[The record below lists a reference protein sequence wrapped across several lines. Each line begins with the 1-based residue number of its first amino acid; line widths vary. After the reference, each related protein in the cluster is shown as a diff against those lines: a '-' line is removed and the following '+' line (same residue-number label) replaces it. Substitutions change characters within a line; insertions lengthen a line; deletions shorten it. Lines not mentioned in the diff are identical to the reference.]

1 MEAFVIPKNV
11 RVRIAPSPTGL
22 FHIGT
27 ARTALFN
34 FLFARKYGGVFI
46 LRIEDTDTE
55 RSERH
60 FEEDIIAGLRWL
72 GIEWDEGLGK
82 EGNSAPYRQSE
93 RTHMYRE
100 ALERLFAEKKTYR
113 CFCTKE
119 ELEAQKQYMLASGL
133 APKYAGTCSQLTEAE
148 AEQKSKEGIPSV
160 IRFRSPA
167 RRLAFH
173 DLIKGKIETDTGL
186 IGDFIIAKSES
197 EPLYNFAVAVDDARM
212 RITHVI
218 RGEDHI
224 SNTPRQI
231 LLLEAMGCPVPVYGH
246 VPLILGPDKSK
257 LSKRHG
263 ATSVL
268 EYKEQGYLAEALV
281 NFIAFL
287 GWNPGD
293 ERELFLM
300 EELIQEFDIRNVH
313 TSNAVFNI
321 QKLDW
326 FNAQYI
332 RRKSADEL
340 AELCAPYLPS
350 ADKQMLR
357 RVVALEKERM
367 KKLSDIRELA
377 EFFFA
382 LPAYGADLLV
392 WRKSTKADTQA
403 RLPLIVDTLAGVPE
417 NEFTAARV
425 KEALAELVS
434 QYGNGD
440 IYWPLRVA
448 LSGKEASP
456 GPAEI
461 AEVLGKTETLKRVQ
475 HAVDICVA

>member
-1 MEAFVIPKNV
+1 MEAYVIPKNV

-34 FLFARKYGGVFI
+34 YLFARKYGGVFI
-46 LRIEDTDTE
+46 FRVEDTDEE

-60 FEEDIIAGLRWL
+60 FEDSIIDGMRWL
-72 GIEWDEGLGK
+72 GIEWDEGPGK
-82 EGNSAPYRQSE
+82 DGDSAPYRQSE
-93 RTHMYRE
+93 RTHIYRD
-100 ALERLFAEKKTYR
+100 ALQRLFTDSKVYY
-113 CFCTKE
+113 CFCAKE
-119 ELEAQKQYMLASGL
+119 DLEAQRQYMLASGL
-133 APKYAGTCSQLTEAE
+133 APKYAGTCSQLTDLEV
-148 AEQKSKEGIPSV
+148 EQKKKEGKPSV
-160 IRFRSPA
+160 IRFRAPA
-167 RRLAFH
+167 RILAFH

-186 IGDFIIAKSES
+186 IGDFIIAKNEN
-197 EPLYNFAVAVDDARM
+197 EPLYNFAVAVDDAQM

-231 LLLEAMGCPVPVYGH
+231 LLLEAMGYPVPVYGH
-246 VPLILGPDKSK
+246 VSLILGPDKSK
-257 LSKRHG
+257 MSKRHG

-281 NFIAFL
+281 NFTAFL

-293 ERELFLM
+293 EREMFSL
-300 EELIQEFDIRNVH
+300 EELVQEFDIRKVH

-332 RRKSADEL
+332 RRKSDDEL
-340 AELCAPYLPS
+340 AELCAQYLPS
-350 ADKQMLR
+350 ADKTLLR
-357 RVVALEKERM
+357 KVVALEKERL
-367 KKLSDIRELA
+367 KRLSDIKELA
-377 EFFFA
+377 EFFFVQ
-382 LPAYGADLLV
+382 PTYDSELLV
-392 WRKSTKADTQA
+392 WRKSTKADTIA
-403 RLPLIVDTLAGVPE
+403 RLPFIKEALAGISE
-417 NEFTAARV
+417 NAFTAASV
-425 KEALAELVS
+425 KEALTNLVS
-434 QYGNGD
+434 TYGNGD

-461 AEVLGKTETLKRVQ
+461 AEVLGKTESIKRVQ
-475 HAVDICVA
+475 YAIDACTE